1 MNWWKDVP
9 ARIAMH
15 FSDFFRLI
23 RGITSL
29 DRVLLR
35 EVQPMTWD
43 HMQFSKD
50 RAFLATKQGGLKE
63 PLHASQRRRADTIR
77 LSRCRRLIPSIRRG

>member
-1 MNWWKDVP
+1 MNWWKDIP

-15 FSDFFRLI
+15 FSNFLSLI

-43 HMQFSKD
+43 HMQFSIAGDDGLVTKIG
-50 RAFLATKQGGLKE
+50 AAQATAEAAG
-63 PLHASQRRRADTIR
+63 
-77 LSRCRRLIPSIRRG
+77 